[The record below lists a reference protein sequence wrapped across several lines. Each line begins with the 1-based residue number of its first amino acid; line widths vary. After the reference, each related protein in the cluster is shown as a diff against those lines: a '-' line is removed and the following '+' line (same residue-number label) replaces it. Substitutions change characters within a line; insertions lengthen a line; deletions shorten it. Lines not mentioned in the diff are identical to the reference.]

1 MLQSA
6 DVIRIEAMGLLVA
19 LVPSRELLPEALGL
33 LIGISLL
40 EWCAIVIAIVM
51 VWMAEALNTAFEF
64 LCDAASPEYH
74 PLIEDEEAA
83 LDRDFLP
90 EGGESN
96 PFLHLGMHISLQE
109 QIGSDRPAGIT
120 ALYRQMVLK
129 TGDSHQA
136 EHRLME
142 CLGRM
147 LWEAQRAQRLPDEQ
161 AYLECV
167 RSILKII

>member
-1 MLQSA
+1 MFGNDRTGMRRVFTGAWRKLGQNEPLDPLEQLIA
-6 DVIRIEAMGLLVA
+6 EIIRQH
-19 LVPSRELLPEALGL
+19 
-33 LIGISLL
+33 
-40 EWCAIVIAIVM
+40 
-51 VWMAEALNTAFEF
+51 
-64 LCDAASPEYH
+64 PEYH

-136 EHRLME
+136 EHQLME

-147 LWEAQRAQRLPDEQ
+147 LWEAQRAGQMPDEQ
-161 AYLECV
+161 GYLECV
-167 RSILKII
+167 RSLLR